1 MKKVIIFIK
10 NEEERQNVI
19 NNFTKKFPGM
29 EIEVLIDTPDNRK
42 AIEQM
47 GLEMPEPI
55 PDMEELKEQINKFH
69 IDMQQFMV

>member
-47 GLEMPEPI
+47 GIEMPEPI
-55 PDMEELKEQINKFH
+55 PNMEKLKKQVNK
-69 IDMQQFMV
+69 ISYK